1 MNKKLIALVTL
12 ALAGSLVL
20 TGCGKAEEAKVE
32 DTQTAT
38 DTTTDTTTD
47 ATGGNTNGSTAN
59 NDNGSIKPTTDP
71 IPADAV
77 FAKTSSEASAAFV
90 KIVTQAASDADKA
103 ASGKAPTTDQYMA
116 AMSKIGTNVS
126 FSKLQTT
133 GADNKFSFTGE
144 SGKFKCSIAVSF
156 SGKSALG
163 AVNCK

>member
-1 MNKKLIALVTL
+1 MTL

-20 TGCGKAEEAKVE
+20 TGCGKAKEAKVE
-32 DTQTAT
+32 DTQT
-38 DTTTDTTTD
+38 TTDTTTD
-47 ATGGNTNGSTAN
+47 STTDNTTGNANGSTTN
-59 NDNGSIKPTTDP
+59 KDNGSIKPTTDP
-71 IPADAV
+71 VPADAV
-77 FAKTSSEASAAFV
+77 FAKTSAEASDAFT
-90 KIVTQAASDADKA
+90 KIVTQAALAADKVA
-103 ASGKAPTTDQYMA
+103 AGKAPTTDQYMA

-126 FSKLQTT
+126 FQKLQTT